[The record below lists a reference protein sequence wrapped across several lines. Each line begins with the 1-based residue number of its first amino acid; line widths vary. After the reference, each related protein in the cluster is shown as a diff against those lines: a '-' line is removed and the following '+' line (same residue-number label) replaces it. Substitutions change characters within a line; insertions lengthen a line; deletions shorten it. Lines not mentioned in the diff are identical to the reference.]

1 MRTMVMRWT
10 VLRSDRNVVR
20 SLAVAGLLAISLAG
34 CQTPEQSMMSAQD
47 LCVDSGYR
55 PGTRTYNRCV
65 QGAYAENRR
74 DAQAAS
80 NAVAAGAVAGLVG
93 GAVVAASTAPVY
105 GPGYYG
111 YYGPRPYGY
120 YYGRGYYAPGYYY
133 RGW

>member
-1 MRTMVMRWT
+1 MRWT
-10 VLRSDRNVVR
+10 VLRSLAMA
-20 SLAVAGLLAISLAG
+20 SLIAVSVAG

-47 LCVDSGYR
+47 LCVGSGYR

-65 QGAYAENRR
+65 QGAYAENRA

-93 GAVVAASTAPVY
+93 GAVIAASTAPS
-105 GPGYYG
+105 YG
-111 YYGPRPYGY
+111 YYGPRYYGGY
-120 YYGRGYYAPGYYY
+120 YRRGYYAPGYYY

>member
-1 MRTMVMRWT
+1 MRWT
-10 VLRSDRNVVR
+10 VLRSLATASV
-20 SLAVAGLLAISLAG
+20 LAVSLAG

-65 QGAYAENRR
+65 RGAYAENRR

-111 YYGPRPYGY
+111 YGPRYYGGY
-120 YYGRGYYAPGYYY
+120 YRRGYYAPGYYY